1 MDEFNHIAP
10 SSQSIDEFLSYR
22 HQFNTSKV
30 LLMSA
35 PATAPRAIAHRTRG
49 TAHGPITRLMSPGD
63 LGQVLKPFIFLD
75 LVHFT
80 PGAAQQGFGMH
91 PHSGIATVTFL
102 SEGDV
107 RYEDSTG
114 QAGLLPAGG
123 VEWMRAG
130 NGVWHTGA
138 PVGDTP
144 GRGFQLWVALPA
156 ALENAPAQSQYLAP
170 ELVPQ
175 VGPVRV
181 LLGEYGAAH
190 SPVAA
195 PEGMTYLAVQL
206 AQGARWTYTPPPGH
220 TVAWAAVATGALTAG
235 EAIDAGEL
243 VAFEPSSQSIDFVA
257 TQATSFVLGSAVP
270 HPHDLVMGRYS
281 VHTSPAAL
289 AQGATEIRRIATQ
302 LRQAGRLG

>member
-1 MDEFNHIAP
+1 
-10 SSQSIDEFLSYR
+10 
-22 HQFNTSKV
+22 
-30 LLMSA
+30 MSA

-49 TAHGPITRLMSPGD
+49 TPHGPVTRLMSPGD
-63 LGQVLKPFIFLD
+63 LGQALKPFIFLD
-75 LVHFT
+75 LVDFK

-114 QAGLLPAGG
+114 QAGLLPAAG

-138 PVGDTP
+138 PVGETP

-181 LLGEYGAAH
+181 LMGAYGAAH

-195 PEGMTYLAVQL
+195 PEGMTYLSVRL
-206 AQGARWTYTPPPGH
+206 APGERWTYNPPQRH

-235 EAIDAGEL
+235 EAIAAGDL

>member
-1 MDEFNHIAP
+1 
-10 SSQSIDEFLSYR
+10 
-22 HQFNTSKV
+22 
-30 LLMSA
+30 
-35 PATAPRAIAHRTRG
+35 
-49 TAHGPITRLMSPGD
+49 MSPGD

-75 LVHFT
+75 LVHFQ

-130 NGVWHTGA
+130 SGVWHTGA

-156 ALENAPAQSQYLAP
+156 ALENAPAHSQYLAP

-195 PEGMTYLAVQL
+195 PEGITYLAVQL
-206 AQGARWTYTPPPGH
+206 AQGERWTYTPPPGH

-235 EAIDAGEL
+235 EPIAAGEL
-243 VAFEPSSQSIDFVA
+243 VAFEPSGQSIDFVA
-257 TQATSFVLGSAVP
+257 TQASSFVLGSAVP
-270 HPHDLVMGRYS
+270 HPHELVMGTYS
-281 VHTSPAAL
+281 VHTSQAAL
-289 AQGATEIRRIATQ
+289 RQGSTEIRRIATQ
-302 LRQAGRLG
+302 LRQAGRLA

>member
-1 MDEFNHIAP
+1 
-10 SSQSIDEFLSYR
+10 
-22 HQFNTSKV
+22 
-30 LLMSA
+30 MSA

-49 TAHGPITRLMSPGD
+49 TTHGPITRLMSPGD

-75 LVHFT
+75 RVHFQ
-80 PGAAQQGFGMH
+80 PGAAHQGFGMH
-91 PHSGIATVTFL
+91 PHSGIATLTFL

-138 PVGDTP
+138 PVGDTA

-156 ALENAPAQSQYLAP
+156 ALENAPAHSQYLAP

-181 LLGEYGAAH
+181 LMGEYGAAR

-195 PEGMTYLAVQL
+195 PDSMAYLAVRL
-206 AQGARWTYTPPPGH
+206 AQGERWTYTPPPGH
-220 TVAWAAVATGALTAG
+220 TVAWVAVATGALAAG
-235 EAIDAGEL
+235 EPIDAGEL
-243 VAFEPSSQSIDFVA
+243 VAFEPTRQSIDFVA
-257 TQATSFVLGSAVP
+257 TQAASFVLGSAVP
-270 HPHDLVMGRYS
+270 HPHDLVMGRFS
-281 VHTSPAAL
+281 VHTSAATL
-289 AQGATEIRRIATQ
+289 AQGEAEIRRIAGQ
-302 LRQAGRLG
+302 RRQTGRPG

>member
-1 MDEFNHIAP
+1 
-10 SSQSIDEFLSYR
+10 
-22 HQFNTSKV
+22 
-30 LLMSA
+30 
-35 PATAPRAIAHRTRG
+35 
-49 TAHGPITRLMSPGD
+49 MSPGD

-75 LVHFT
+75 LVDFK

-181 LLGEYGAAH
+181 LMGANGAAH

-195 PEGMTYLAVQL
+195 PEGMTYLSVRL
-206 AQGARWTYTPPPGH
+206 AQGERWTYTPPQGH
-220 TVAWAAVATGALTAG
+220 TVAWVAVATGAITAG

-243 VAFEPSSQSIDFVA
+243 VAFEPTGQSIDFVA

-270 HPHDLVMGRYS
+270 HPHDLVMGTYS

-302 LRQAGRLG
+302 LRQAGRLA

>member
-1 MDEFNHIAP
+1 
-10 SSQSIDEFLSYR
+10 
-22 HQFNTSKV
+22 
-30 LLMSA
+30 MSA

-75 LVHFT
+75 LVHFQ

-138 PVGDTP
+138 PVGDTL

-206 AQGARWTYTPPPGH
+206 AQGARWTYTPPP
-220 TVAWAAVATGALTAG
+220 ATPWHGQQW
-235 EAIDAGEL
+235 
-243 VAFEPSSQSIDFVA
+243 P
-257 TQATSFVLGSAVP
+257 
-270 HPHDLVMGRYS
+270 
-281 VHTSPAAL
+281 PA
-289 AQGATEIRRIATQ
+289 R
-302 LRQAGRLG
+302 

>member
-1 MDEFNHIAP
+1 
-10 SSQSIDEFLSYR
+10 
-22 HQFNTSKV
+22 
-30 LLMSA
+30 MSA
-35 PATAPRAIAHRTRG
+35 PASAPRAIAHRTRG
-49 TAHGPITRLMSPGD
+49 TTHGPITRLMSPGD

-75 LVHFT
+75 LVHFQ
-80 PGAAQQGFGMH
+80 PGAAQPGFGMH

-181 LLGEYGAAH
+181 LMGTYGPAR

-195 PEGMTYLAVQL
+195 PGGMTYLAVQL
-206 AQGARWTYTPPPGH
+206 AQGERWTYTPPQGH
-220 TVAWAAVATGALTAG
+220 TVVWAAVATGALTAG

-243 VAFEPSSQSIDFVA
+243 VAFEPSHQSIDFVA
-257 TQATSFVLGSAVP
+257 TDATRFVLGSAVP

-289 AQGATEIRRIATQ
+289 AQGATEIRRIAGQ
-302 LRQAGRLG
+302 LRQAGRLA